1 MSSSTLKQQSSTN
14 KHSTATAASSHPS
27 NNNHPA
33 HRPLTVER
41 TPEAIIEYLIPSD
54 STYFTLRAIEKQID
68 EKLIERQQKL
78 ADIQFKKERS
88 PRRLLIRIGNS
99 SADQPAPGVVPVV
112 PFFEG
117 LPEVG
122 GSGRTTNEDL
132 FRNPPSWTLKIEGKL
147 EPTVGRPSRFAPPP
161 FMHWIK
167 GFKAEFTNDLGQL
180 VFMEEWRKEQ
190 NTKLSDAIVI
200 KRTGSEA
207 LNVRILLDVDY
218 HVEKFRLSKPLSDI
232 LQVDIASKAYVVV
245 LLWQYIKINKLQVS
259 EKAIHADKALASI
272 FGVEKMLLSDIPV
285 LVSQHLFPPEPL
297 VLQYRLHLEV
307 ANFTSS
313 EVYELSVDYDESS
326 LRLPKLNHP
335 ALLTLAGDISL
346 LEKRINE
353 NIEILKVSI
362 ANERLMR
369 MMATDPVGCLQKCLK
384 NQARDIRSLTGD
396 VASFSFEDL
405 YRDELF
411 QGQSIEYALFDY
423 AHSSLK

>member
-1 MSSSTLKQQSSTN
+1 MSSAAKQQTSAN
-14 KHSTATAASSHPS
+14 KHSSVPSSYHSVPGQP
-27 NNNHPA
+27 N

-41 TPEAIIEYLIPSD
+41 APEAIIEYLIPSD
-54 STYFTLRAIEKQID
+54 SPYFTLRAIEKQID
-68 EKLIERQQKL
+68 EKSIERQQKL

-88 PRRLLIRIGNS
+88 PRKLLIRIGNGCSDQPPQS
-99 SADQPAPGVVPVV
+99 SAASTYFDDG
-112 PFFEG
+112 
-117 LPEVG
+117 
-122 GSGRTTNEDL
+122 NEDL

-147 EPTVGRPSRFAPPP
+147 EPTVGRPSRYAPPP

-167 GFKAEFTNDLGQL
+167 GFKVEFTNDSGQL

-190 NTKLSDAIVI
+190 STKLSDAILI
-200 KRTGSEA
+200 KRTGSEP
-207 LNVRILLDVDY
+207 LNVKVLLDVDY

-297 VLQYRLHLEV
+297 VLEYRLHLEV
-307 ANFTSS
+307 ASFTSS
-313 EVYELSVDYDESS
+313 ELYELSVDYDESS
-326 LRLPKLNHP
+326 LRLPKLHHP

-362 ANERLMR
+362 ANERLLR
-369 MMATDPVGCLQKCLK
+369 MMATDPVGCLQKCVK
-384 NQARDIRSLTGD
+384 NQARDIRSLTGE

-411 QGQSIEYALFDY
+411 QGQNIEHVLFDY